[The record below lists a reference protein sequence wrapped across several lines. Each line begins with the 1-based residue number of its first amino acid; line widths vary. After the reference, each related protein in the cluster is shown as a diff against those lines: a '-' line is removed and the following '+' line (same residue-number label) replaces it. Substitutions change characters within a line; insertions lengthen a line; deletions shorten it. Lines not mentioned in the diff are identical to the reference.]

1 MKTMRTLLLMLAFL
15 SVMLLAFPP
24 QSPDR
29 RGLLV
34 SGTDMFWQT
43 FDDEFYIIEES
54 KLPDI
59 PSEDQAAAML
69 RLRGYEVD

>member
-1 MKTMRTLLLMLAFL
+1 MKTTRTLILMLAFL
-15 SVMLLAFPP
+15 ASMISLFPP
-24 QSPDR
+24 QKPDR
-29 RGLLV
+29 RGILV
-34 SGTDMFWQT
+34 AGTDMFWQT